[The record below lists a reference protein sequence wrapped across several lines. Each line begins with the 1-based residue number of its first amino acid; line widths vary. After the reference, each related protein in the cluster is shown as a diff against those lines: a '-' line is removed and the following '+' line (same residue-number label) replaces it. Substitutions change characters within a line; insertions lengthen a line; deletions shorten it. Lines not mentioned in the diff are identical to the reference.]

1 LTFDA
6 FALGIRQFNCFSK
19 IDGFRLNTLTEQKL
33 GNQPLIYQN
42 QEIDM
47 NKVTEGVVC
56 YKSDLTEMRVNI
68 QKMPL
73 LMKSIVDKT
82 ITLAVPKMFLE
93 RGKGELLYKSDTDG
107 SYKRIAV
114 ASGYH
119 ITITLTENAPADLSV
134 NSEAYFIIT
143 KVKGL

>member
-1 LTFDA
+1 MQANAQNVNIHAKPNQARFAKVIISSGSSVAGLTFDA

-107 SYKRIAV
+107 SYKRI
-114 ASGYH
+114 
-119 ITITLTENAPADLSV
+119 
-134 NSEAYFIIT
+134 
-143 KVKGL
+143 